1 MTPRERLPRVVQLQS
16 AARRRAAGNGAFAQR
31 SFPEAAAF
39 YASALSML
47 DAPGAAPRERGS
59 EGGQA
64 EGAAAGDG
72 DGGGG
77 VAPSVDSGGGHAA
90 DAVDRSGADGDVAD
104 GDVADGAGGAES
116 VEVEEQRVACL
127 LNLAAALLAAGDAAG
142 ARGACDRVLTRRPG
156 NLKALFRR
164 AKAAQLGNS
173 PARPCALPRSS
184 HPLLCVSRFQLRA

>member
-1 MTPRERLPRVVQLQS
+1 VTPRERLPRVVQLQS

-31 SFPEAAAF
+31 NFAEAAAF

-47 DAPGAAPRERGS
+47 DARGAAPREQGS
-59 EGGQA
+59 EGGRA
-64 EGAAAGDG
+64 EGGAAGEG

-77 VAPSVDSGGGHAA
+77 VASGVDRGEEHAA
-90 DAVDRSGADGDVAD
+90 DAVDRSGADGA
-104 GDVADGAGGAES
+104 VADGAGGAES

-127 LNLAAALLAAGDAAG
+127 LNLAAALLAVGDAVG
-142 ARGACDRVLTRRPG
+142 ARGACDRVLATRPG

-173 PARPCALPRSS
+173 PARRSS
-184 HPLLCVSRFQLRA
+184 LPHATHPLPCVSRFEFRA